1 MSGQQISAGGSCLS
15 YIVITFVRLFH
26 NPDPQLKR
34 VSLVDM
40 VSVSKIN
47 MHFITLHNVFKGN

>member
-1 MSGQQISAGGSCLS
+1 MS